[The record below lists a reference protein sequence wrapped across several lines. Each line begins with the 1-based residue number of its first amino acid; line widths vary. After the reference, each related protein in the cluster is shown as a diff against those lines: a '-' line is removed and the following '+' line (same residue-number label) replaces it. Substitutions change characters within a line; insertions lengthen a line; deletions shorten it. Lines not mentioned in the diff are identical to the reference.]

1 MKKSITIQSTLQ
13 SVLTPEEDA
22 LATPPSRPRFICPRD
37 LTCQLG
43 TPQYRSVKRH
53 RVVIFRDFEGREIR
67 VVTDLMGVTAEQIVL
82 MYKYVGK

>member
-1 MKKSITIQSTLQ
+1 
-13 SVLTPEEDA
+13 
-22 LATPPSRPRFICPRD
+22 
-37 LTCQLG
+37 
-43 TPQYRSVKRH
+43 VKRH